1 MALVLNGSANTIG
14 GLAVGGL
21 PDGSV
26 DSDTLAANAVT
37 TAKILDSN
45 VTGGKL
51 ASGAGGKI
59 LQVVSLA
66 HDTHMNSN
74 ATTYTDITD
83 YTLAITPNAVG
94 NKILIHATLCISKY
108 NNHSFLGRMLRDT
121 TVLPG
126 GDVANSN
133 QDSDVWWNVRG
144 SIYSAEPYTQVYLD
158 TVPGTWSSGAITYR
172 IKGIADTSVDMYIN
186 RRSSSDSYGLSS
198 TITLMEVVA

>member
-1 MALVLNGSANTIG
+1 MAITINGSGTIT
-14 GLAVGGL
+14 GLSVGGL
-21 PDGSV
+21 PDGCV
-26 DSDTLAANAVT
+26 DADTLASGV
-37 TAKILDSN
+37 
-45 VTGGKL
+45 GGKV
-51 ASGAGGKI
+51 

-66 HDTHMNSN
+66 HDTHTNSN

-126 GDVANSN
+126 GDVGNSN

-144 SIYSAEPYTQVYLD
+144 SIYSSEPYTQVYLD
-158 TVPGTWSSGAITYR
+158 TVPGTWSSGAITY
-172 IKGIADTSVDMYIN
+172 KAQGLTTSSSYSFSIN
-186 RRSSSDSYGLSS
+186 RDNNNAATQHDSPGASSL
-198 TITLMEVVA
+198 TLMEIAA